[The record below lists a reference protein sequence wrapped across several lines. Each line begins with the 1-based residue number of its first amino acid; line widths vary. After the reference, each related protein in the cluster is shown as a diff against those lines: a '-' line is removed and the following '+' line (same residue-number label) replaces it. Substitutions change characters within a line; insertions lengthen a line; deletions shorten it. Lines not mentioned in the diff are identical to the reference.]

1 MSSFTVHTHPC
12 GEYIRPLVAYQAAY
26 AFLESH
32 SVKRTVGG
40 LIYFRRSLCNC
51 VWMNESFEWATA
63 LNPSAGILNLA
74 LVLASKEHK
83 AMAMVLN
90 IEDIQN
96 SF

>member
-1 MSSFTVHTHPC
+1 
-12 GEYIRPLVAYQAAY
+12 
-26 AFLESH
+26 
-32 SVKRTVGG
+32 
-40 LIYFRRSLCNC
+40 
-51 VWMNESFEWATA
+51 MNESFEWATA